1 MKQFL
6 ILGAV
11 VLLCLCAC
19 EPDDICLKGTPGTP
33 QLIVVFYYKDQP
45 DTRKLVPDLQV
56 KGVDI
61 ETLLYD
67 ATTDSI
73 ALPLRTLTN
82 STSFSLKATQNGSA
96 AEDII
101 TFNYTSEDEF
111 ISRACGYKTI
121 FDNVTFSTTNSFNW
135 IDNIEIITT
144 SISDNNNTHV
154 KILH

>member
-6 ILGAV
+6 TLSAV

-19 EPDDICLKGTPGTP
+19 EPDDICLEGTPGTP
-33 QLIVVFYYKDQP
+33 QLIVVFYDKNQP
-45 DTRKLVPDLQV
+45 ESKKSVSNLQV
-56 KGVDI
+56 KGTDM

-67 ATTDSI
+67 ATLDSI
-73 ALPLRTLTN
+73 ALPLKTLTN

-121 FDNVTFSTTNSFNW
+121 FDNLTFSTTNSFNW
-135 IDNIEIITT
+135 IDNVEIINT

>member
-19 EPDDICLKGTPGTP
+19 EPDDICLEGTPGTP
-33 QLIVVFYYKDQP
+33 QLIVVFYDKDQP

-82 STSFSLKATQNGSA
+82 SASFSLKATQNGSA
-96 AEDII
+96 AEDFI

-121 FDNVTFSTTNSFNW
+121 FDNLTFSTTNSFNW
-135 IDNIEIITT
+135 IDNIEIINT
-144 SISDNNNTHV
+144 SISDNKNTHV